1 MPTTNPTN
9 QATSSVLTTIC
20 GTGPLMVLDLAAVPV
35 AAMLPIVK
43 AALRV
48 AEEWDAANIGTPEYE
63 GAEEALT
70 SLSDAANALDELFTP
85 IIPGGPHVNRV
96 DLMCIDTYPIIRNGQ
111 VEQVKVEDL
120 TSLEM
125 EAVHR
130 WLSFHASVTAH
141 NAEALRLRQQE
152 ITSASA

>member
-1 MPTTNPTN
+1 MPTTNPTD

-48 AEEWDAANIGTPEYE
+48 AEEWDAANIDTPEYE
-63 GAEEALT
+63 GAEKAL
-70 SLSDAANALDELFTP
+70 SELSDATNALDDLFTP
-85 IIPGGPHVNRV
+85 IIPGEPHISRM
-96 DLMCIDTYPIIRNGQ
+96 DLMRIDTYPIIRNGQ
-111 VEQVKVEDL
+111 VEQAKVEDL
-120 TSLEM
+120 TPLEM

-130 WLSFHASVTAH
+130 WLSFHANVTAH
-141 NAEALRLRQQE
+141 KAEALRLRQQE